1 MRSLP
6 RSCARSWRQPP
17 SKARLTGAPCSALR
31 SLALVQLV
39 LLSPPA
45 PQLRQAR
52 GALFSTSHKMA
63 AAAGGAGDE
72 VKAVKQTLRKEL
84 RGKLASLED
93 DAIMRASEAVAQQL
107 FVISEFT
114 ASKGVACFLSMPKEF
129 NTRPILERLFQDG
142 KRVYLPRVESVKE
155 HTMSML
161 ETSSLADLDSF
172 PPGRWNIPEPPRD
185 GHSRVEG
192 CENGSE
198 LDLIVVPGLAF
209 DKHGGRLGQGAGF
222 YDRYLAKIQELKGKG
237 KVKLVGVTI
246 DELMVDHVPRDDLD
260 FLMDKVLWPSKASN
274 Q

>member
-6 RSCARSWRQPP
+6 LSFARSWLLPP
-17 SKARLTGAPCSALR
+17 SKARCAPCCALR
-31 SLALVQLV
+31 SLALVHFTLF
-39 LLSPPA
+39 SPPV
-45 PQLRQAR
+45 PQLPLAR
-52 GALFSTSHKMA
+52 GALFSTMA
-63 AAAGGAGDE
+63 AGAGGAGDD
-72 VKAVKQTLRKEL
+72 VQAVKQALRKEL
-84 RGKLASLED
+84 RCKLASLED
-93 DAIMRASEAVAQQL
+93 DAILRASGDVAQQL
-107 FVISEFT
+107 FALPEFT
-114 ASKGVACFLSMPKEF
+114 DSKGVACFLSMPKEF

-161 ETSSLADLDSF
+161 ETSSLADLDAF

-185 GHSRVEG
+185 GPSRVEA
-192 CENGSE
+192 CEDGSE

-222 YDRYLAKIQELKGKG
+222 YDRYLAKIQELKGNG

-246 DELMVDHVPRDDLD
+246 DELMVDKVPRDDLD
-260 FLMDKVLWPSKASN
+260 FLMDKVLWPSKASTS